1 MPAAAHYLKPNV
13 SIEPLYN
20 QWYAWWYLIP
30 PQTAPMFVANL
41 HLRIM
46 KSFVSAPDV
55 HVAALKNPAL
65 AGGPYIN
72 YPVSRAKDIERLLD
86 RTIKEEAA
94 SLRFVEALAELDKL
108 LAGATGHSLEPL
120 YPKVPEM
127 LQGYVELTYDL
138 QHRATARFIEPLLY
152 RSPHHRES
160 SQSMVLQLITR
171 DARPYV
177 FSTPRLDTEG
187 AIHLRRPFRD
197 PAIDALFAMRA
208 TPGSIDEIGAALG
221 IEPRDAAL
229 FATLFTDQPPRPPQG
244 STERSPNGNR
254 YDGDGVRIR
263 YFGHACVLIESRDV
277 AILTDPVISYDFST
291 ELRRF
296 THCDLPDRID
306 YVLLTHGHADH
317 LMLETLLQL
326 RTRIGTIVVPRSGG
340 GYLADPSL
348 GLLLRNVGF
357 ERVVE
362 IEDFDRL
369 PIPGGA
375 LTGLPFLGEH
385 SDLNIRS
392 KTAHLVQLQGKA
404 MLMAADSNA
413 IEPRLY
419 DHVHDTVGSI
429 DVMFLGMESEGAPMS
444 WMYGPLLHTPMPR
457 KMDQSRRVNGSNCER
472 AIEIVSRLRPE
483 QVYVYA
489 MGREPWLRHVMVL
502 DYHEDAPQ
510 LVGAR
515 KLLEYC
521 RSQGITSGMPY
532 VQDELFL
539 RDGASA
545 RRDRAA

>member
-1 MPAAAHYLKPNV
+1 MPAAAQYLKPNV

-72 YPVSRAKDIERLLD
+72 YPASRAKEIERLID
-86 RTIKEEAA
+86 RTVKEEAA
-94 SLRFVEALAELDKL
+94 SLRFVEALAELEKL

-120 YPKVPEM
+120 YPKVPE
-127 LQGYVELTYDL
+127 LLRGYVELTYDL

-152 RSPHHRES
+152 RSPHYRES
-160 SQSMVLQLITR
+160 SQSMVLQLITA

-187 AIHLRRPFRD
+187 AIHLHRPFRD
-197 PAIDALFAMRA
+197 PAVDALFAMRS
-208 TPGSIDEIGAALG
+208 TPGSVDEIAAALG
-221 IEPRDAAL
+221 IEPRDAGV
-229 FATLFTDQPPRPPQG
+229 FASLFTDQPPRRPHG
-244 STERSPNGNR
+244 YTAESSGGTR
-254 YDGDGVRIR
+254 YTGDGVRIR

-291 ELRRF
+291 ELPRF

-357 ERVVE
+357 ERVIE
-362 IEDFDRL
+362 IEDFDRI

-392 KTAHLVQLQGKA
+392 KTAHLVQLEGKA

-419 DHVHDTVGSI
+419 DHIHAAVGPI

-444 WMYGPLLHTPMPR
+444 WMYGPLLHTPMAR
-457 KMDQSRRVNGSNCER
+457 KMDQSRRVNGSNCEC
-472 AIEIVSRLRPE
+472 AIDIVQRLRPA

-489 MGREPWLRHVMVL
+489 MGREPWLRHVMAI
-502 DYHEDAPQ
+502 DYNEESPQ
-510 LVGAR
+510 LTGAR

-521 RSQGITSGMPY
+521 RGQGITAGMPY
-532 VQDELFL
+532 IRDELVL
-539 RDGASA
+539 RAGPTAQ
-545 RRDRAA
+545 RDQAA

>member
-1 MPAAAHYLKPNV
+1 MPTAAHYLKPNV

-30 PQTAPMFVANL
+30 PHTAPMFVANL

-72 YPVSRAKDIERLLD
+72 HPASRAREIERLLD
-86 RTIKEEAA
+86 RTIKEQAA
-94 SLRFVEALAELDKL
+94 SLKFVEALAELDKL

-152 RSPHHRES
+152 RSPHYRES
-160 SQSMVLQLITR
+160 SQSMVLQQITG
-171 DARPYV
+171 DARHYV

-187 AIHLRRPFRD
+187 AIHLHRPFRD
-197 PAIDALFAMRA
+197 PAVDALFAMR
-208 TPGSIDEIGAALG
+208 TRPGSIDEIAAALG
-221 IEPRDAAL
+221 IEARDAGV
-229 FATLFTDQPPRPPQG
+229 FASLFTDQPPRRAHGYPATSG
-244 STERSPNGNR
+244 ETR
-254 YDGDGVRIR
+254 YRGDGVRVR

-277 AILTDPVISYDFST
+277 AILTDPVISYDFPT
-291 ELRRF
+291 ELQRF

-348 GLLLRNVGF
+348 GQLLRAVGF
-357 ERVVE
+357 ERVIE

-392 KTAHLVQLQGKA
+392 KTAHLVQLEGKSL
-404 MLMAADSNA
+404 LMAADSNA

-419 DHVHDTVGSI
+419 DHVHAAVGPI

-472 AIEIVSRLRPE
+472 AIEIVSRLRPG

-489 MGREPWLRHVMVL
+489 MGREPWLRHVMAL

-515 KLLEYC
+515 KLLAYC
-521 RSQGITSGMPY
+521 HGQGIPAGMPY
-532 VQDELFL
+532 VQDELYL
-539 RDGASA
+539 RAEPAAS
-545 RRDRAA
+545 RERAA